1 MRLDDLDFRTL
12 RLRVHRLK
20 GSHAGVHPML
30 PDEVKAL
37 RACLRERPAPPSPI
51 LFPSNRGDPIARRT
65 LDWLMKRYGEA
76 ADLPPAKRHF
86 HCLKHSIATHLL
98 EAGADLRFVQDWLGH
113 SNIQNTVV
121 YTYLTARGRDG
132 ARPTRPAATANCAT
146 PRQAGKLSAAM
157 LSLRGLA
164 PRNSF
169 WREAQFDTIRLC
181 LIKAAGRVTEM
192 FTRINIALP
201 TAYPY
206 QAAVVMRAGSI
217 AKLPP

>member
-1 MRLDDLDFRTL
+1 MPSRRLVELLRTVVLGSGLGVYSAGMARAPTDTIRFLTLEELARLFAAVRASPRDRALFLIAYRHGLRASEIGLLRVEDLDFRAL

-20 GSHAGVHPML
+20 GSHSGVHPMQ

-37 RACLRERPAPPSPI
+37 RATLRERPSPPSPI

-65 LDWLMKRYGEA
+65 LDWLMKRYGAA

-121 YTYLTARGRDG
+121 YTFLTARSREG
-132 ARPTRPAATANCAT
+132 AARKVFLNL
-146 PRQAGKLSAAM
+146 PR
-157 LSLRGLA
+157 
-164 PRNSF
+164 
-169 WREAQFDTIRLC
+169 
-181 LIKAAGRVTEM
+181 
-192 FTRINIALP
+192 
-201 TAYPY
+201 Y
-206 QAAVVMRAGSI
+206 
-217 AKLPP
+217 

>member
-1 MRLDDLDFRTL
+1 
-12 RLRVHRLK
+12 
-20 GSHAGVHPML
+20 
-30 PDEVKAL
+30 
-37 RACLRERPAPPSPI
+37 
-51 LFPSNRGDPIARRT
+51 
-65 LDWLMKRYGEA
+65 
-76 ADLPPAKRHF
+76 
-86 HCLKHSIATHLL
+86 
-98 EAGADLRFVQDWLGH
+98 
-113 SNIQNTVV
+113 
-121 YTYLTARGRDG
+121 
-132 ARPTRPAATANCAT
+132 
-146 PRQAGKLSAAM
+146 M

-192 FTRINIALP
+192 VTRINIALP